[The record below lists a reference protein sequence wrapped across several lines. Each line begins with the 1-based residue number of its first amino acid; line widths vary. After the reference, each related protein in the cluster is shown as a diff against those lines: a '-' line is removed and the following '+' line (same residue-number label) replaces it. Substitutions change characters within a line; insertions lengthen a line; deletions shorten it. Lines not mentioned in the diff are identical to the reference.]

1 MFYMDTFVM
10 MVNYDPQ
17 VRALY
22 ILFLSLFISLSGCEA
37 KRVKGVPR
45 CESLMATGAI
55 QVF

>member
-22 ILFLSLFISLSGCEA
+22 IPFLSLFISLSGCEA